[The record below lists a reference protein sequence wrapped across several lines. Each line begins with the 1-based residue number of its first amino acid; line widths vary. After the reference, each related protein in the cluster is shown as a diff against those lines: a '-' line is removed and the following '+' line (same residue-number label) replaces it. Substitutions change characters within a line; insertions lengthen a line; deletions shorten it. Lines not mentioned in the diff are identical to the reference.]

1 MKKRTKILLALVI
14 LLLLI
19 LALICWQFNNIK
31 MVYYSYKYD
40 NLQIEEL
47 LREHNETINKYIDDQ
62 DYKVRPPTK
71 LEQDLHKNNLLTED
85 ELVQILIGK
94 TSVEQIF
101 GQEIRLDEKNGF
113 IDENNRPVTPETLKE
128 EKEATP
134 PADSPPSASAS
145 KSPPSTKPTPETTA
159 TPSPSPEPTGSDSN
173 AKASDCIARMYVL
186 KSSFESKLDQL
197 YQEAVSYY
205 SQLDE
210 EQRKNAKSEMLSR
223 FYSRAVSMERQC
235 DSQVESILSDLTN
248 SLNESGGDTS
258 IVSKMRQA
266 YQNEKSL
273 KKSYYLNLVK

>member
-1 MKKRTKILLALVI
+1 MA
-14 LLLLI
+14 
-19 LALICWQFNNIK
+19 
-31 MVYYSYKYD
+31 YYSYKYD

-47 LREHNETINKYIDDQ
+47 LREHNDTINKYIDDR

-71 LEQDLHKNNLLTED
+71 LEQELHKNNLLTED
-85 ELVQILIGK
+85 ELVRILTGK
-94 TSVEQIF
+94 TSVDQIF

-113 IDENNRPVTPETLKE
+113 IDKNNQPVTPETLKE

-134 PADSPPSASAS
+134 SAVPTPSASAS
-145 KSPPSTKPTPETTA
+145 KSPPSTKPTPKTTA

-186 KSSFESKLDQL
+186 KSSFESQLDQL

-205 SQLDE
+205 SQLDR
-210 EQRKNAKSEMLSR
+210 EQRKSAKSEIISR